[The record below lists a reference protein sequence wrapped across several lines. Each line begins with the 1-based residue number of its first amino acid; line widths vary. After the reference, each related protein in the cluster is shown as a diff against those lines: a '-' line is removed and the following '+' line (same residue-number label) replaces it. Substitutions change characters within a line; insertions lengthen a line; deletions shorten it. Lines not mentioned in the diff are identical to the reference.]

1 MTLLRLLSAVL
12 GGVLVSMIHAG
23 IARAEIRT
31 QYLDYRHGEVQLSGF
46 LAYDD
51 ALPGRRPGVLLVHD
65 RSGLNEKALED
76 TRMIARM
83 GYVVLAIDMFGKGI
97 VPKTV
102 PEMQTLSRLYGD
114 NRPLMRTRAQA
125 GLEALA
131 AHARVDASKI
141 AAIGY
146 CFGGTTIVE
155 LAESGAKLAG
165 IVPVHGSFRNFTPAD
180 AKNIT
185 GPVLIL
191 HGAEDMTAPM
201 EEVNKL
207 MADLKAA
214 NVTYELQLYSGS
226 GHGFTEPRGPAEVR
240 ADKQYKTAIQNF
252 FKEVFGS

>member
-1 MTLLRLLSAVL
+1 MAIMRLLSAFICVAL
-12 GGVLVSMIHAG
+12 ASAFQTGV
-23 IARAEIRT
+23 ARAEIRT
-31 QYLDYRHGEVQLSGF
+31 QYLDYRHGDVQLSGY

-51 ALPGRRPGVLLVHD
+51 AQPGKRPGILMVHD

-76 TRMIARM
+76 TKMLARM
-83 GYVVLAIDMFGKGI
+83 GYVVLGIDMFGKGL

-102 PEMQTLSRLYGD
+102 PEMQTQSRLYGD
-114 NRPLMRTRAQA
+114 NRPLMRARARA
-125 GLEALA
+125 GYDALA
-131 AHARVDASKI
+131 SHARVDATKI

-165 IVPVHGSFRNFTPAD
+165 VVPVHGSFRNFTPAD

-191 HGAEDMTAPM
+191 HGSEDMTAPM

-226 GHGFTEPRGPAEVR
+226 AHGFSEPRGPAEER
-240 ADKQYKTAIQNF
+240 AARQYKAAVQNF